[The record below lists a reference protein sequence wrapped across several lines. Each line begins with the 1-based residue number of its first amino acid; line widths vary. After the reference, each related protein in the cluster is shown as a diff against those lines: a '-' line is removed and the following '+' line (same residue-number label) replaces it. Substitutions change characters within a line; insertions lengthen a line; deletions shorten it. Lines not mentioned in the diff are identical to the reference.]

1 MTLTLIIVCGNC
13 GGYLLAKEENKTRT
27 CPYCGHTVVVQKAKK
42 AASARNAY
50 EASATLR
57 RLKSESALTKKRSTL
72 E

>member
-1 MTLTLIIVCGNC
+1 MD
-13 GGYLLAKEENKTRT
+13 EN
-27 CPYCGHTVVVQKAKK
+27 TVVPQTDVIVGVQKAKK

-57 RLKSESALTKKRSTL
+57 KLKNELAFTKKRSTL